1 MRIARKS
8 HGRRKLKRTGGGAG
22 GSGKV
27 SGIETPSRPAPALA
41 IVGVRPAKSRGQ
53 NFLTSGAIADRIVAA
68 AELSKSDS
76 VVEIGPGL
84 GILTEKIAARP
95 LRSLTLVELD
105 PRLAA
110 RMRERF
116 ADRGGA
122 NVRVINADFLAL
134 DFAALVAGPP
144 ASIKVIGNLPF
155 NVAAAILRRLS
166 DNARLIS
173 RMVLMFQ
180 REVAARIRAIPGD
193 DAYGALSVFNALYWK
208 IDLHFSVAAGSFH
221 PRPKIDAEVL
231 ALTPIAP
238 PSFAAGGESGNEDE
252 HDVLETVR
260 ASFSAPR
267 KTIRNTLSH
276 RLGIDSTRI
285 ARALQRAQIDPVTRA
300 EKLGV
305 PDFLRLA
312 HALRVELGAGIVA
325 RDA

>member
-1 MRIARKS
+1 MTIARKS
-8 HGRRKLKRTGGGAG
+8 HARRKLKGANSASVG
-22 GSGKV
+22 V
-27 SGIETPSRPAPALA
+27 DETPSRPAPALA
-41 IVGVRPAKSRGQ
+41 RAGVRPAKSRGQ
-53 NFLTSGAIADRIVAA
+53 NFLTSGTVADRIVAA
-68 AELSKSDS
+68 AELSKTDP

-110 RMRERF
+110 RLRERF
-116 ADRGGA
+116 ADGA
-122 NVRVINADFLAL
+122 DVDIINADFLAI
-134 DFAALVAGPP
+134 DFAALVTDPP
-144 ASIKVIGNLPF
+144 VKVIGNLPF

-166 DNARLIS
+166 DNARMIS

-193 DAYGALSVFNALYWK
+193 EAYGALSVFNALYWK

-231 ALTPIAP
+231 AFTPRATQT
-238 PSFAAGGESGNEDE
+238 FAAGNENE
-252 HDVLETVR
+252 RDVLETVR

-267 KTIRNTLSH
+267 KTIRNALSH
-276 RLGIDSTRI
+276 SLGIDSTRI
-285 ARALQRAQIDPVTRA
+285 ARALERAAIDPATRA
-300 EKLGV
+300 EKLSV

-312 HALRVELGAGIVA
+312 HALRIELAGRIVT